1 MPPVRNTRELTQQ
14 ARSRNFLNSGAP
26 QYQTVNRFTQKL
38 MDLQDKLKDVP
49 AEMQLHQQVSKYA
62 KDLMTLQL
70 HGTPMAREEELSTAI
85 SDVTV
90 DLPYYLKTPAKGG
103 DEKTGYRQLV

>member
-49 AEMQLHQQVSKYA
+49 AEPPRQGCSAPCPHWRQS
-62 KDLMTLQL
+62 
-70 HGTPMAREEELSTAI
+70 HGLC
-85 SDVTV
+85 
-90 DLPYYLKTPAKGG
+90 
-103 DEKTGYRQLV
+103 